1 MSSANMINGQAVET
15 RQAEEASKKSR
26 ALIFYFKLLM
36 LYLLNVSDWLCTE
49 ALISSGRFYEANPIM
64 QPVVDN
70 FWLTLL
76 VKGILPLVLVL
87 LCAFIFRLAGCE
99 ENRFASWI
107 INFAIIAYSLLNIWH
122 IANFVLLFSLF

>member
-1 MSSANMINGQAVET
+1 MSSENAISSQAVET
-15 RQAEEASKKSR
+15 RQAEGNSKRSK

-49 ALISSGRFYEANPIM
+49 ALIASGRFFEANPIM

-87 LCAFIFRLAGCE
+87 LCAFVFRLAGCE
-99 ENRFASWI
+99 DSRFASRM

>member
-1 MSSANMINGQAVET
+1 MSSANTINGQAVET
-15 RQAEEASKKSR
+15 KHTEETSKKSK

-70 FWLTLL
+70 FWLTLF
-76 VKGILPLVLVL
+76 VKGILPLALVL
-87 LCAFIFRLAGCE
+87 LCAFVFRLAGCE
-99 ENRFASWI
+99 ESRFAGWM

>member
-1 MSSANMINGQAVET
+1 MSSTDIINQQAIDAK
-15 RQAEEASKKSR
+15 QAAAKEKKSK

-49 ALISSGRFYEANPIM
+49 VLIASGRFYEANPIM
-64 QPVVDN
+64 QQIVNN

-76 VKGILPLVLVL
+76 VKGILPLVLVG
-87 LCAFIFRLAGCE
+87 LCAIIFKIADCVE
-99 ENRFASWI
+99 SKFASRI
-107 INFAIIAYSLLNIWH
+107 INTGIIAYSLLNIWH

>member
-1 MSSANMINGQAVET
+1 MSSTNIVNQPSKDSNQTAA
-15 RQAEEASKKSR
+15 ASKKSK

-49 ALISSGRFYEANPIM
+49 ALLSSGRFYEANPIM
-64 QPVVDN
+64 QSVVGD

-76 VKGILPLVLVL
+76 VKGILPLILVL
-87 LCAFIFRLAGCE
+87 LCAVIFKLAGSE
-99 ENRFASWI
+99 EGRFAGVI
-107 INFAIIAYSLLNIWH
+107 VNIGIIAYSLLNVWH

>member
-1 MSSANMINGQAVET
+1 MSSTNIINQQAVDAKT
-15 RQAEEASKKSR
+15 TAVKSKKSK

-49 ALISSGRFYEANPIM
+49 ALIASGRFYEANPIM
-64 QPVVDN
+64 QSVVDS

-76 VKGILPLVLVL
+76 VKGVLPLVLVL
-87 LCAFIFRLAGCE
+87 FCALIFRLADCE
-99 ENRFASWI
+99 EGRFAGWM
-107 INFAIIAYSLLNIWH
+107 INFGIIVYSLLNIWH

>member
-15 RQAEEASKKSR
+15 KKTEEASKKSR

>member
-1 MSSANMINGQAVET
+1 MSSTNIVNQSSADPKQTAVI
-15 RQAEEASKKSR
+15 SKKSK

-36 LYLLNVSDWLCTE
+36 LYLLNISDWLCTE
-49 ALISSGRFYEANPIM
+49 ALIASGRFYEANPIM
-64 QPVVDN
+64 QSVVGD
-70 FWLTLL
+70 FWLTLF

-99 ENRFASWI
+99 EGRFAGLI
-107 INFAIIAYSLLNIWH
+107 VNIGIIAYSLLNVWH

>member
-1 MSSANMINGQAVET
+1 MSSANTINGQAIET
-15 RQAEEASKKSR
+15 RQAEKASKKSR

-36 LYLLNVSDWLCTE
+36 LYLLNVSDWICTE
-49 ALISSGRFYEANPIM
+49 VLISSGRFYEANPIM
-64 QPVVDN
+64 QPVVDS